1 MAVNF
6 KSVWNWYSRESV
18 QKALV
23 EVGKNREVASV
34 FQDGSFGKRPD
45 VIQYPTDVLQAVADG
60 TVAFHGSVEQWSN
73 PMELDVGMTKSQ
85 IDKLRTGWSLLIDPD
100 VKDFEIGK
108 LVTKEVVQ
116 TLEKHGI
123 KNVSIKFTGGKGF
136 HVGVPFESLPERIN
150 LQPTS
155 ILYPSLFQT
164 AIGYIKWYSKDSLKE
179 KFLQLDDA
187 GNLAR
192 RVGKNLNDIV
202 TENELDPFKI
212 VSMDIFGLR
221 HLFRLP
227 FSLHESSLLI
237 SLPIKLEKLDKFEK
251 EDASIEKAKIDE
263 KFLIPKEKNDGEG
276 FIVEALDWAAKYKI
290 DAREEMPQMRK
301 FVKVKEVPE
310 TFFPPCV
317 KTLLNGLSDGKK
329 RGLFILITFLRNM
342 GWSDEKIQERVFE
355 WNEKNYPPLRA
366 NYLRSQLRWH
376 FRQDRNLLPPNCNN
390 EVFYKSLGIDSGCVE
405 PHSTGVKNP
414 INYPLRALKERK
426 RKQRVK

>member
-1 MAVNF
+1 MAVEF
-6 KSVWNWYSRESV
+6 RRVWQWYSRESV

-45 VIQYPTDVLQAVADG
+45 VIQYPADVVQAVAEG
-60 TVAFHGSVEQWSN
+60 TVSFHGSVEQWSN

-100 VKDFEIGK
+100 VKDFEIAK
-108 LVTKEVVQ
+108 LATKEIINAFD
-116 TLEKHGI
+116 KHGV
-123 KNVSIKFTGGKGF
+123 KNYSVKFTGGKGF
-136 HVGVPFESLPERIN
+136 HIGVPFESLPDRIN
-150 LQPTS
+150 LQPTN

-164 AIGYIKWYSKDSLKE
+164 IIEYIKWYSKDPLKE
-179 KFLQLDDA
+179 RLLAFDDA
-187 GNLAR
+187 ENLAKR
-192 RVGKNLNDIV
+192 IGKNLNDIV

-227 FSLHESSLLI
+227 YSLHESSLLV
-237 SLPIKLEKLDKFEK
+237 SLPLKPEKLDKFQK
-251 EDASIEKAKIDE
+251 EDASIDKVKVEE

-276 FIVEALDWAAKYKI
+276 LVVEALDWASKYKI
-290 DAREEMPQMRK
+290 EVREELPRMKK
-301 FVKVKEVPE
+301 FVKMREVPE
-310 TFFPPCV
+310 AFFPLCI
-317 KTLLNGLSDGKK
+317 KTLLNGVSDGKK

-342 GWSDEKIQERVFE
+342 GWSDEKIQDTVYE
-355 WNEKNYPPLRA
+355 WNEKNIPPLRS

-390 EVFYKSLGIDSGCVE
+390 IVFYKDLGLYDICCKEVD
-405 PHSTGVKNP
+405 HKNVKNP
-414 INYPLRALKERK
+414 VNVPLRRLKE